1 MTKFPFLWRHLKLFF
16 KYGVIAVCFTLLI
29 GLGQTYLTRQSALST
44 EPPPIISQ
52 TPIVDINGLVQQGQG
67 YYKNGQFTEAVSLW
81 QEAASQ
87 LADEGNQLQQARVLS
102 YLALAFQEL
111 GKWQEAKDAIA
122 KSLNQLQSSPDS
134 PDKSLILAQ
143 VLNNQGH
150 LQLSLGNAADALT
163 TWETVYRLYRRLGD
177 ETGSIGSLINQAQ
190 ALQDLGQLREAF
202 KTLTQATLHLKSK
215 PDSLLKF
222 TAWSHLGELVRVVG
236 NSNLSDP
243 NWLPV
248 KQSFQLN
255 NLTNLEQSKHLLD
268 QSLILAQALNNQ
280 EAIAEAYFRLGN
292 WGNDAYNYQR
302 SLYARTRPSQ
312 QDIQPVLDAAAQAA
326 DYYQQAITLSN
337 TPFIPLESQLNYL
350 SLLFN
355 TQYWLLKQR
364 HWSNAQTWW
373 QEKVVPQLPNLT
385 QIQANITAL
394 PTSHTAI
401 DCQIQFAQLLVSLKG
416 VQETVNQNTAN
427 VPNIYRHRIW
437 TELDGLLTTTFDKNK
452 QIIQQSHELE
462 DRRSEAYATG
472 ISGKL
477 YESNQN
483 LENAQELTHQAI
495 QISQSIQAWD
505 IAYQWQWQLGRL
517 RKAQGNIEGESGAIR
532 SERTRSAI
540 RSERTRSA
548 IAAYQAAV
556 NTLNTIRQDL
566 ATFNPDV
573 RFSFRDE
580 IEPIYRELIDLLL
593 REETP
598 SPQNLI
604 QAREVLAQL
613 QLAELENYLQ
623 EACASSTPALI
634 DQIVDKHAPNTAVI
648 YTILLDDRLEV
659 ILKLPQPAEFNE
671 VTDYNCQHGRD
682 VACNVST
689 PWRSKINPSHPKS
702 GTQVTLQHHRVTIS
716 LRQVEEIVD
725 QLRTQLTNPQRTSR
739 YTQAIQNTSQPIYNW
754 LVSPFESQLKA
765 NGINTL
771 VFVLDG
777 ALQTVPMGV
786 LWDGNQYL
794 IEKYA
799 IALNREPQLLA
810 PVPLS
815 QQPLQTLAFGLS
827 QVRSDFAPHQS
838 FSPLANVEI
847 ELSQIPSDVKLLNQ
861 AFTSQALQ
869 TQINARPFSIV
880 HFATHGQFSSN
891 PNETFIL
898 AWDKR
903 IQVNELSHYLK
914 SREES
919 LPDPIELL
927 VLSACQTANGDNRA
941 TLGLAGITVRAGAR
955 STIGTLWEVSDKST
969 TDFIRLLYEQLTNS
983 TEPMSKAEAIQRVQ
997 KEFLGHPNY
1006 RHPYYWAPFVLI
1018 GNWLSLFQG

>member
-1 MTKFPFLWRHLKLFF
+1 MTKLMVLWRHLKLFF

-29 GLGQTYLTRQSALST
+29 GLGQTYLIRQLALST
-44 EPPPIISQ
+44 EPPRILSQ
-52 TPIVDINGLVQQGQG
+52 SPIVDVNGLVQQGQG
-67 YYKNGQFTEAVSLW
+67 YYQNGQFTEAVSLW
-81 QEAASQ
+81 EEAVSQ
-87 LADEGNQLQQARVLS
+87 LADEGDQLQQARVLG

-122 KSLNQLQSSPDS
+122 LSFNQLQSLPDS
-134 PDKSLILAQ
+134 PEKSLILAQ

-150 LQLSLGNAADALT
+150 LQLALGNAADALQ
-163 TWETVYRLYRRLGD
+163 TWEKVHRLYTRLGD

-190 ALQDLGQLREAF
+190 ALQNIGQLREAF
-202 KTLTQATLHLKSK
+202 KTLTLATMRLQRQ

-222 TAWSHLGELVRVVG
+222 TAWSRLGELVRIVG

-243 NWLPV
+243 NWLSL
-248 KQSFQLN
+248 KQSFQFN
-255 NLTNLEQSKHLLD
+255 TLTNLEQSKYLLD
-268 QSLILAQALNNQ
+268 ESLTLAQSLDNTDAM
-280 EAIAEAYFRLGN
+280 AEAYFQLGN
-292 WGNDAYNYQR
+292 WAKDTYHHQR
-302 SLYARTRPSQ
+302 SLYERTRPSLQ
-312 QDIQPVLDAAAQAA
+312 NIQPVLDAVTQAG
-326 DYYQQAITLSN
+326 DYYQQATTLSN
-337 TPFIPLESQLNYL
+337 SSLIPLQSQLNYL
-350 SLLFN
+350 SVLLN
-355 TQYWLLKQR
+355 TQHWLLKQR
-364 HWSNAQTWW
+364 YWSNAQTWW
-373 QEKVVPQLPNLT
+373 QDKLVPQLPMLT
-385 QIQANITAL
+385 EVQAKITTL
-394 PTSHTAI
+394 PTNHTAI
-401 DCQIQFAQLLVSLKG
+401 DCQIQFAQLLVTLNQIQQTVSQNQ
-416 VQETVNQNTAN
+416 VQ
-427 VPNIYRHRIW
+427 VPTIYRHSIW
-437 TELDGLLTTTFDKNK
+437 TRVDGLLTATFDKNQ

-477 YESNQN
+477 YESTQN
-483 LENAQELTHQAI
+483 LENALELTHQAI

-517 RKAQGNIEGESGAIR
+517 RKAQGKIDGGLG
-532 SERTRSAI
+532 
-540 RSERTRSA
+540 A

-556 NTLNTIRQDL
+556 NTVNTIRPDL
-566 ATFNPDV
+566 ATLNPDV

-580 IEPIYRELIDLLL
+580 VEPIYRELIDLLL
-593 REETP
+593 RDETP

-623 EACASSTPALI
+623 EACASQNPALI
-634 DQIVDKHAPNTAVI
+634 DKIVDEHAPNTAVI
-648 YTILLDDRLEV
+648 YTILLEDRLEV
-659 ILKLPQPAEFNE
+659 MLKLPH
-671 VTDYNCQHGRD
+671 CRD

-689 PWRSKINPSHPKS
+689 PSQSKINPSHS
-702 GTQVTLQHHRVTIS
+702 QSETQPTLQHHRVKLS
-716 LRQVEEIVD
+716 PRQVEERVD

-739 YTQAIQNTSQPIYNW
+739 YTTAIQNTSQPIYNW
-754 LVSPFESQLKA
+754 LVAPFESELKA

-777 ALQTVPMGV
+777 ALQTVPMAV

-799 IALNREPQLLA
+799 IALNREPQLLS

-815 QQPLQTLAFGLS
+815 QYPLQTLAFGLS
-827 QVRSDFAPHQS
+827 QVRSQFPAHQG
-838 FSPLANVEI
+838 FTPLTNVEI
-847 ELSQIPSDVKLLNQ
+847 ELSQIPSDVKLMND

-869 TQINARPFSIV
+869 NQINARPFSIV

-914 SREES
+914 SREEN

-927 VLSACQTANGDNRA
+927 VLSACQTANGDSRA
-941 TLGLAGITVRAGAR
+941 TLGLAGIAVRAGAR
-955 STIGTLWEVSDKST
+955 STIATLWEVNDKST
-969 TDFIRLLYEQLTNS
+969 TDFITLLYQQLTNS

-997 KEFLGHPNY
+997 KAFLKTANY
-1006 RHPYYWAPFVLI
+1006 KPPYYWAPFVLI

>member
-1 MTKFPFLWRHLKLFF
+1 MTIMNLFF
-16 KYGVIAVCFTLLI
+16 KYGLIGFCLTLLI
-29 GLGQTYLTRQSALST
+29 GLGQPYLIGQSALSS
-44 EPPPIISQ
+44 ELPRILSQ
-52 TPIVDINGLVQQGQG
+52 SPIVDSNTLIEQGQG

-81 QEAASQ
+81 KKAVSQ
-87 LADEGNQLQQARVLS
+87 LADQGNQLQQARVLS
-102 YLALAFQEL
+102 YLALGFQEL

-122 KSLNQLQSSPDS
+122 KSFNQLQSLPNSPE
-134 PDKSLILAQ
+134 KSLILAQ

-150 LQLSLGNAADALT
+150 LQLSLGNPADALK
-163 TWETVYRLYRRLGD
+163 TWEKVHRLYTRLED
-177 ETGSIGSLINQAQ
+177 EIGSIGSLINQAQ
-190 ALQDLGQLREAF
+190 ALQNLGQLREAF
-202 KTLTQATLHLKSK
+202 KTLTQATLHLQSQ

-222 TAWSHLGELVRVVG
+222 TAWSNLGELVRVVG
-236 NSNLSDP
+236 NSNYSDP
-243 NWLPV
+243 NWSPL
-248 KQSFQLN
+248 KQYFKLE
-255 NLTNLEQSKHLLD
+255 NLTNLEQSKQLLD
-268 QSLILAQALNNQ
+268 KSLTLAQKLENPQ
-280 EAIAEAYFRLGN
+280 AIAEAYFQLGN
-292 WGNDAYNYQR
+292 WAKDTYYHQR
-302 SLYARTRPSQ
+302 SLYERTRPSLQ
-312 QDIQPVLDAAAQAA
+312 NIKPVLDAVTQAT

-337 TPFIPLESQLNYL
+337 YPLLPIQSQLNDF
-350 SLLFN
+350 SILLN
-355 TQYWLLKQR
+355 TQHWLLKQ
-364 HWSNAQTWW
+364 HYWSKAQTWW
-373 QEKVVPQLPNLT
+373 QEKLVSQLPNLS
-385 QIQANITAL
+385 QIQAKITNFPL
-394 PTSHTAI
+394 NHTTI
-401 DCQIQFAQLLVSLKG
+401 DCQIRFSQLLVTLN
-416 VQETVNQNTAN
+416 QIQQTVSQDKAQ
-427 VPNIYRHRIW
+427 VPNIYRHSVW
-437 TELDGLLTTTFDKNK
+437 TQLDSLFTTTFAKNQ
-452 QIIQQSHELE
+452 QIIQQSHALE

-477 YESNQN
+477 YESTRN
-483 LENAQELTHQAI
+483 LDNAQALTNQAI

-517 RKAQGNIEGESGAIR
+517 RKAQGNIDGEFG
-532 SERTRSAI
+532 
-540 RSERTRSA
+540 A

-566 ATFNPDV
+566 ATLNPDV

-580 IEPIYRELIDLLL
+580 VEPIYRELIDLLL

-598 SPQNLI
+598 SPKKLI

-623 EACASSTPALI
+623 EACASSDPALI
-634 DQIVDKHAPNTAVI
+634 DQIVDEHAPNTAVI

-659 ILKLPQPAEFNE
+659 ILKLPQPSSCN
-671 VTDYNCQHGRD
+671 DINDDNCQHCRD

-689 PWRSKINPSHPKS
+689 PNPSHLKS
-702 GTQVTLQHHRVTIS
+702 ETNPPLQHHRVKLS
-716 LRQVEEIVD
+716 PRQVEETVD

-739 YTQAIQNTSQPIYNW
+739 YRQAIQNTSQPIYNW
-754 LVSPFESQLKA
+754 LVAPFESQFKA

-777 ALQTVPMGV
+777 ALQTVPMAV

-794 IEKYA
+794 VQKYA

-815 QQPLQTLAFGLS
+815 QYPLQTLAFGLS

-838 FSPLANVEI
+838 FQSLANVEA
-847 ELSQIPSDVKLLNQ
+847 ELSQIPSDVTLLNDE
-861 AFTSQALQ
+861 FTSQALQ
-869 TQINARPFSIV
+869 NQINARPFSIV

-941 TLGLAGITVRAGAR
+941 TLGLAGIAVRAGAR
-955 STIGTLWEVSDKST
+955 STIATLWEVNDKST
-969 TDFIRLLYEQLTNS
+969 TAFIQLLYQQLTNS
-983 TEPMSKAEAIQRVQ
+983 TEPMSKAEAIQQVQ
-997 KEFLGHPNY
+997 KKFLKNPNY
-1006 RHPYYWAPFVLI
+1006 KHPYYWAPFVLI

>member
-1 MTKFPFLWRHLKLFF
+1 MNLFF
-16 KYGVIAVCFTLLI
+16 KYGLIGVCLTLLI
-29 GLGQTYLTRQSALST
+29 SLGQPYLIGQSALST
-44 EPPPIISQ
+44 EPPQILSQ
-52 TPIVDINGLVQQGQG
+52 SPIVDSKTLIEQGQG
-67 YYKNGQFTEAVSLW
+67 YYQNGHFTEAVSLW
-81 QEAASQ
+81 EEAVSL
-87 LADEGNQLQQARVLS
+87 LADQGNQLQQARVLS
-102 YLALAFQEL
+102 YLALGFQEL

-122 KSLNQLQSSPDS
+122 KILTQLQSLPDS
-134 PDKSLILAQ
+134 PEKSLILAQ

-150 LQLSLGNAADALT
+150 LQLSLGNATDALQ
-163 TWETVYRLYRRLGD
+163 TWEKGHRLYSRLGD
-177 ETGSIGSLINQAQ
+177 ETGSIGSLINQANAQ
-190 ALQDLGQLREAF
+190 QSLGQLREAF
-202 KTLTQATLHLKSK
+202 KTLTLATLKLQHQ

-222 TAWSHLGELVRVVG
+222 TALSHFGELVRVVG
-236 NSNLSDP
+236 NSNSNTSDP
-243 NWLPV
+243 NWLSL

-255 NLTNLEQSKHLLD
+255 NLTNLEQSKSLLD
-268 QSLILAQALNNQ
+268 KSLSMAENLDNT
-280 EAIAEAYFRLGN
+280 EAMAEAYFQLGN
-292 WGNDAYNYQR
+292 WAKDTYHHQR
-302 SLYARTRPSQ
+302 SLYERTRPSLQ
-312 QDIQPVLDAAAQAA
+312 NIQPVLDAVAQAT

-337 TPFIPLESQLNYL
+337 SPLLPIQSQLNDFSVVL
-350 SLLFN
+350 N
-355 TQYWLLKQR
+355 TQHWLLK
-364 HWSNAQTWW
+364 HHYWSKAQTWW
-373 QEKVVPQLPNLT
+373 QEKLVSQLPNLS
-385 QIQANITAL
+385 QLQAKITNFPL
-394 PTSHTAI
+394 NHTII
-401 DCQIQFAQLLVSLKG
+401 DCQIRFSQILVTLNQIQQTVSQDKAQV
-416 VQETVNQNTAN
+416 T
-427 VPNIYRHRIW
+427 NIYRHSVW
-437 TELDGLLTTTFDKNK
+437 TQLDSLLTTTLAKNQ
-452 QIIQQSHELE
+452 QIIQQSHDLE

-477 YESNQN
+477 YESIQN
-483 LENAQELTHQAI
+483 LENAQALTNQAI

-517 RKAQGNIEGESGAIR
+517 RKAQGKIDGELG
-532 SERTRSAI
+532 AI

-556 NTLNTIRQDL
+556 NTLNTIRPDL
-566 ATFNPDV
+566 ATLNPDV

-623 EACASSTPALI
+623 EACASSDPALI
-634 DQIVDKHAPNTAVI
+634 DQIVDEHAPNTAVI
-648 YTILLDDRLEV
+648 YTILLDNRLEV
-659 ILKLPQPAEFNE
+659 ILKLPQPSECNKIN
-671 VTDYNCQHGRD
+671 DDNCQHCRD

-689 PWRSKINPSHPKS
+689 PWRSKINPSHSKS
-702 GTQVTLQHHRVTIS
+702 NPTEILAGATLQHHRVKLS
-716 LRQVEEIVD
+716 PRQVEETVD

-739 YTQAIQNTSQPIYNW
+739 YTKAIQNTSQPIYNW
-754 LVSPFESQLKA
+754 LVAPFESKLKA

-777 ALQTVPMGV
+777 ALQTVPMAV

-815 QQPLQTLAFGLS
+815 QYPLQTLAFGLS

-838 FSPLANVEI
+838 FQPLANVEA
-847 ELSQIPSDVKLLNQ
+847 ELSQIPSDVTLLND
-861 AFTSQALQ
+861 AFTSQVLQ
-869 TQINARPFSIV
+869 NQINARPFSIV

-941 TLGLAGITVRAGAR
+941 TLGLAGIAVRAGAR
-955 STIGTLWEVSDKST
+955 STIATLWEVNDQST
-969 TDFIRLLYEQLTNS
+969 TAFIQLLYQQLTNS
-983 TEPMSKAEAIQRVQ
+983 TEPMSKAEAIQQVQ
-997 KEFLGHPNY
+997 KAFLTNANY
-1006 RHPYYWAPFVLI
+1006 KHPYYWAPFVLI
-1018 GNWLSLFQG
+1018 GNWLSLFPG

>member
-1 MTKFPFLWRHLKLFF
+1 MITPQSVWHHLKLFL
-16 KYGVIAVCFTLLI
+16 KYGLIGICFTLLI

-44 EPPPIISQ
+44 EPPRILSQ
-52 TPIVDINGLVQQGQG
+52 SPIVDINTLIQQGQR
-67 YYKNGQFTEAVSLW
+67 YYKNGQFTQAASLW
-81 QEAASQ
+81 QEATSQ

-102 YLALAFQEL
+102 YLALAFQQL

-122 KSLNQLQSSPDS
+122 TSLNQLQSLPNSPE
-134 PDKSLILAQ
+134 KSLILAQ

-150 LQLSLGNAADALT
+150 LQLSLGNAADALK
-163 TWETVYRLYRRLGD
+163 TWEKVHRLYTRLGD

-190 ALQDLGQLREAF
+190 ALQSLGRLREAF
-202 KTLTQATLHLKSK
+202 KSLTQATLHLQSQ

-222 TAWSHLGELVRVVG
+222 TAWSHLGELLRVVG
-236 NSNLSDP
+236 NSNYSDP
-243 NWLPV
+243 NWSPL
-248 KQSFQLN
+248 KQYFKLD
-255 NLTNLEQSKHLLD
+255 NLTNLEQAKHLLD
-268 QSLILAQALNNQ
+268 KSLTLAQKLENPQ
-280 EAIAEAYFRLGN
+280 AIAEAYFRLGN
-292 WGNDAYNYQR
+292 WANDTYNHQR
-302 SLYARTRPSQ
+302 SLYERTRPSLQ
-312 QDIQPVLDAAAQAA
+312 NIQPVLDAVAQAA
-326 DYYQQAITLSN
+326 DYYQQAITRSN
-337 TPFIPLESQLNYL
+337 SSLIPIQSQLNHL
-350 SLLFN
+350 SILLN
-355 TQYWLLKQR
+355 TQYWLLNQR

-373 QEKVVPQLPNLT
+373 QEKIEPQLPNLIQIQT
-385 QIQANITAL
+385 QITTL

-401 DCQIQFAQLLVSLKG
+401 DCQIQFSQLLVTLK
-416 VQETVNQNTAN
+416 QIQQTVSQNAAQF
-427 VPNIYRHRIW
+427 PQLHRHIFW
-437 TELDGLLTTTFDKNK
+437 QKMDTVLTTTFDKNK
-452 QIIQQSHELE
+452 QIIQQAHDLD

-483 LENAQELTHQAI
+483 IQDAQNLTNQAI

-517 RKAQGNIEGESGAIR
+517 RKSQGKIEGELG
-532 SERTRSAI
+532 
-540 RSERTRSA
+540 A

-556 NTLNTIRQDL
+556 NTVNTIRPDL
-566 ATFNPDV
+566 ATLNPDV

-593 REETP
+593 RDETP

-623 EACASSTPALI
+623 EACAPSTPALI
-634 DQIVDKHAPNTAVI
+634 DQIVDEHAPNTAVI
-648 YTILLDDRLEV
+648 YTILLDERLEV
-659 ILKLPQPAEFNE
+659 ILKLPQPSECKDI
-671 VTDYNCQHGRD
+671 TDDKCQQCRD

-689 PWRSKINPSHPKS
+689 PWRVSKINPSHSKS
-702 GTQVTLQHHRVTIS
+702 ATHPTLQHHRVKLS
-716 LRQVEEIVD
+716 PRQIEETVD
-725 QLRTQLTNPQRTSR
+725 QLRAQLTNPQRSSR
-739 YTQAIQNTSQPIYNW
+739 YTQEIQNTSQPIYNW
-754 LVSPFESQLKA
+754 LIAPFETQLKT

-794 IEKYA
+794 VEKYA

-838 FSPLANVEI
+838 FQPLANVEI
-847 ELSQIPSDVKLLNQ
+847 ELSQIPSDVKLLND

-927 VLSACQTANGDNRA
+927 VLSACQTANGDTRA
-941 TLGLAGITVRAGAR
+941 TLGLAGIAVRAGAR
-955 STIGTLWEVSDKST
+955 STIATLWEVNDKST
-969 TDFIRLLYEQLTNS
+969 TDFIRLLYQQLTNS
-983 TEPMSKAEAIQRVQ
+983 TEPMSKAEAIQMVQ
-997 KEFLGHPNY
+997 KEFLKNANY
-1006 RHPYYWAPFVLI
+1006 QHPYYWAPFVLI

>member
-1 MTKFPFLWRHLKLFF
+1 MNTIMTNLMVLWRHLKLFF

-44 EPPPIISQ
+44 EPPRILSQ

-67 YYKNGQFTEAVSLW
+67 YYQNGQFTEAVSLW
-81 QEAASQ
+81 EEAVSQ
-87 LADEGNQLQQARVLS
+87 LADAGNQLQQARVLS

-122 KSLNQLQSSPDS
+122 LSFNQLQSLPDS

-150 LQLSLGNAADALT
+150 LQLALGNAADALK
-163 TWETVYRLYRRLGD
+163 TWEKVHRLYTRLGD

-190 ALQDLGQLREAF
+190 ALQSLGQLREAF
-202 KTLTQATLHLKSK
+202 KTLTLATMRLQRQ

-222 TAWSHLGELVRVVG
+222 TAWSRLGELVRVVG

-243 NWLPV
+243 NWLSL
-248 KQSFQLN
+248 KESFQFN
-255 NLTNLEQSKHLLD
+255 TLTNLEQSKYLLD
-268 QSLILAQALNNQ
+268 ESLILAQSLDNTD
-280 EAIAEAYFRLGN
+280 AIAEAYFQLGN
-292 WGNDAYNYQR
+292 WAKDTYHHQR
-302 SLYARTRPSQ
+302 SLYERTRPSLQ
-312 QDIQPVLDAAAQAA
+312 KIQPVLDAVAQSG

-337 TPFIPLESQLNYL
+337 SPLIPLQSQLNYL
-350 SLLFN
+350 SVLFN
-355 TQYWLLKQR
+355 TQYWLIKQR

-373 QEKVVPQLPNLT
+373 QEKLVPQLQTLT
-385 QIQANITAL
+385 QIQATISTL
-394 PTSHTAI
+394 PTNHTAI
-401 DCQIQFAQLLVSLKG
+401 DCQIQFAQLLVTLNQIQQTVSQNK
-416 VQETVNQNTAN
+416 VQ
-427 VPNIYRHRIW
+427 VPTIYRHSIW
-437 TELDGLLTTTFDKNK
+437 TRLDGLLTATFDKNK

-462 DRRSEAYATG
+462 NRRSEAYATG

-477 YESNQN
+477 YESTQN
-483 LENAQELTHQAI
+483 LENALELTHQAI

-517 RKAQGNIEGESGAIR
+517 RKAQGNIEGELGG
-532 SERTRSAI
+532 I

-556 NTLNTIRQDL
+556 NTVNTIRPDL
-566 ATFNPDV
+566 ATLNPNV

-580 IEPIYRELIDLLL
+580 VEPIYRELIDLLL
-593 REETP
+593 RDETP

-623 EACASSTPALI
+623 EACASSSPALI
-634 DQIVDKHAPNTAVI
+634 DEIVDEHAPNTAVI

-659 ILKLPQPAEFNE
+659 ILKLPQ
-671 VTDYNCQHGRD
+671 CRD

-689 PWRSKINPSHPKS
+689 PSRSKINPSHSKS
-702 GTQVTLQHHRVTIS
+702 GTNPTLQHHRVKLS
-716 LRQVEEIVD
+716 PRQVEERVD

-739 YTQAIQNTSQPIYNW
+739 YTKAIQNTSQPIYNW
-754 LVSPFESQLKA
+754 LVSPFESQLEA

-777 ALQTVPMGV
+777 ALQTVPMAV

-799 IALNREPQLLA
+799 IALNREPQLLS

-815 QQPLQTLAFGLS
+815 QYPLQTLAFGLS

-838 FSPLANVEI
+838 FQPLANVEV
-847 ELSQIPSDVKLLNQ
+847 ELSQIPSDVTLMND

-869 TQINARPFSIV
+869 NQINARPFSIV

-914 SREES
+914 SREEN

-927 VLSACQTANGDNRA
+927 VLSACQTANGDSRA
-941 TLGLAGITVRAGAR
+941 TLGLAGIAVRAGAR
-955 STIGTLWEVSDKST
+955 STIATLWEVNDKST
-969 TDFIRLLYEQLTNS
+969 TDFVRLLYEQLTNS

-997 KEFLGHPNY
+997 KAFLKTANY
-1006 RHPYYWAPFVLI
+1006 KPPYYWAPFVLI

>member
-1 MTKFPFLWRHLKLFF
+1 MTKLIVLCHNLKRFC
-16 KYGVIAVCFTLLI
+16 KYGLIAVCLTLLI
-29 GLGQTYLTRQSALST
+29 GLGQPYLIGQSALST
-44 EPPPIISQ
+44 EPPRILSQ
-52 TPIVDINGLVQQGQG
+52 TPIGNSNTLIEQGQG
-67 YYKNGQFTEAVSLW
+67 YYQNGQFIEAVSLW
-81 QEAASQ
+81 QEAVSQ

-111 GKWQEAKDAIA
+111 GEWQEAKDAIA
-122 KSLNQLQSSPDS
+122 KSFNQLQSLPNSPE
-134 PDKSLILAQ
+134 KSLILAQ

-150 LQLSLGNAADALT
+150 LQLSLGNPADALK
-163 TWETVYRLYRRLGD
+163 TWEKVHRLYTRWED
-177 ETGSIGSLINQAQ
+177 EIGSIGSLINQAQ
-190 ALQDLGQLREAF
+190 ALQNLGQLREAF
-202 KTLTQATLHLKSK
+202 KTLTQATLHLQSQ

-222 TAWSHLGELVRVVG
+222 TAWSNLGDLLRVVG
-236 NSNLSDP
+236 NSNYSDP
-243 NWLPV
+243 NWSPL
-248 KQSFQLN
+248 KQYFNLD
-255 NLTNLEQSKHLLD
+255 NLTHLEQAKQLLD
-268 QSLILAQALNNQ
+268 KSLTLAQKLENPQ
-280 EAIAEAYFRLGN
+280 AIAEAYFQLGN
-292 WGNDAYNYQR
+292 WAKDTYHHQR
-302 SLYARTRPSQ
+302 SLYERTRPSLQ
-312 QDIQPVLDAAAQAA
+312 TLQPVLDAVTQAV
-326 DYYQQAITLSN
+326 DYYQQAITQSN
-337 TPFIPLESQLNYL
+337 SSLIPLQSQLNYL
-350 SLLFN
+350 SILFN
-355 TQYWLLKQR
+355 TQYWLLQQR

-373 QEKVVPQLPNLT
+373 QEKIVPQLLNL
-385 QIQANITAL
+385 IEITAKISEL
-394 PTSHTAI
+394 PTNHTTI
-401 DCQIQFAQLLVSLKG
+401 DCQVQFSQLLVTLK
-416 VQETVNQNTAN
+416 QIQQTVNQNTAQ
-427 VPNIYRHRIW
+427 VPTIYRHSIW
-437 TELDGLLTTTFDKNK
+437 TKMNSLLTTTFDKNK
-452 QIIQQSHELE
+452 QIIQQTQDLE
-462 DRRSEAYATG
+462 DRRSEAYVTG

-477 YESNQN
+477 YESTQN
-483 LENAQELTHQAI
+483 LDNAQELTNQAI

-517 RKAQGNIEGESGAIR
+517 RKAQGNIEGEFG
-532 SERTRSAI
+532 
-540 RSERTRSA
+540 A

-556 NTLNTIRQDL
+556 NTVNTIRPDL
-566 ATFNPDV
+566 ATLNPDV

-580 IEPIYRELIDLLL
+580 IEPIYRDLIDLLL
-593 REETP
+593 RDETP

-623 EACASSTPALI
+623 EACAPSDPALI
-634 DQIVDKHAPNTAVI
+634 DKIVDEHAPNTAVI
-648 YTILLDDRLEV
+648 YTIILDDRLEV
-659 ILKLPQPAEFNE
+659 ILKLPQPSECNDI
-671 VTDYNCQHGRD
+671 TDDNCQQCRD

-689 PWRSKINPSHPKS
+689 INSSHPQSEAKPA
-702 GTQVTLQHHRVTIS
+702 LQHHRVTLS
-716 LRQVEEIVD
+716 PRQVEEIVD
-725 QLRTQLTNPQRTSR
+725 KLRTQLTNPQRTSR
-739 YTQAIQNTSQPIYNW
+739 YSKAIQNTSQPIYNW
-754 LVSPFESQLKA
+754 LVAPFESQLKA
-765 NGINTL
+765 SGINTL

-777 ALQTVPMGV
+777 ALQTVPMAV

-815 QQPLQTLAFGLS
+815 QYPLQTLAFGLS

-838 FSPLANVEI
+838 FQSLANVEI
-847 ELSQIPSDVKLLNQ
+847 ELSQIPSDVKLLNR

-914 SREES
+914 SREET

-941 TLGLAGITVRAGAR
+941 TLGLAGIAVRAGAR
-955 STIGTLWEVSDKST
+955 STIATLWEVNDQST
-969 TDFIRLLYEQLTNS
+969 TAFIQLLYQQLTNS
-983 TEPMSKAEAIQRVQ
+983 TEPMSKAEAIQWVQ
-997 KEFLGHPNY
+997 KKFLKNANY

>member
-1 MTKFPFLWRHLKLFF
+1 MNLFF
-16 KYGVIAVCFTLLI
+16 KYGLIGFCLTLLI
-29 GLGQTYLTRQSALST
+29 GLGQPYLIGQSVLST
-44 EPPPIISQ
+44 EPPRILSQ
-52 TPIVDINGLVQQGQG
+52 SPIVDSKTLIEQGQG
-67 YYKNGQFTEAVSLW
+67 YYQNGQFIEAVSLW
-81 QEAASQ
+81 QDAVSL

-102 YLALAFQEL
+102 YLALGFQEL

-122 KSLNQLQSSPDS
+122 LSFNQLQSLPDS

-150 LQLSLGNAADALT
+150 LQLALGNAADARQ
-163 TWETVYRLYRRLGD
+163 TWEKVHRLYTRLGD

-190 ALQDLGQLREAF
+190 AQQSLGQLREAF
-202 KTLTQATLHLKSK
+202 KTLTLATIRLQRQ

-222 TAWSHLGELVRVVG
+222 TAWSRLGELVRVVG

-243 NWLPV
+243 NWLSL
-248 KQSFQLN
+248 KQSFQFN
-255 NLTNLEQSKHLLD
+255 TLTNLEQSKYLLD
-268 QSLILAQALNNQ
+268 KSLTLAQSLDNT
-280 EAIAEAYFRLGN
+280 EAMAEAYFQLGN
-292 WGNDAYNYQR
+292 WAKDTYHHQR
-302 SLYARTRPSQ
+302 SLYERTRPSLQ
-312 QDIQPVLDAAAQAA
+312 NIQPVLDAVAQAG

-337 TPFIPLESQLNYL
+337 SSLITLQSQLNYL
-350 SLLFN
+350 SVLFN
-355 TQYWLLKQR
+355 TQHWLLKQR

-373 QEKVVPQLPNLT
+373 QEKLVPQLPNLT
-385 QIQANITAL
+385 QVQAKITTL
-394 PTSHTAI
+394 PPNHTAI
-401 DCQIQFAQLLVSLKG
+401 DCQIQFAQLLVTLNQIK
-416 VQETVNQNTAN
+416 ETVNQNQVQ
-427 VPNIYRHRIW
+427 VPTIYRHSIW
-437 TELDGLLTTTFDKNK
+437 TRLEGLLTATFDKNQ
-452 QIIQQSHELE
+452 QIIQQTQDVE
-462 DRRSEAYATG
+462 DRRSEAYVTG

-477 YESNQN
+477 YESTQN
-483 LENAQELTHQAI
+483 LDNAQELTNQAI

-517 RKAQGNIEGESGAIR
+517 RKAQGNIEGELG
-532 SERTRSAI
+532 AI

-566 ATFNPDV
+566 ATLNPDV

-580 IEPIYRELIDLLL
+580 VEPIYRELIDLLL
-593 REETP
+593 RDETP

-623 EACASSTPALI
+623 EACASSDPALI
-634 DQIVDKHAPNTAVI
+634 DQIVDEHAPNTAVI
-648 YTILLDDRLEV
+648 YTILLDNRLEV
-659 ILKLPQPAEFNE
+659 ILKLPQPSECNKIN
-671 VTDYNCQHGRD
+671 DDNCQHCRD

-689 PWRSKINPSHPKS
+689 PWRSKINPSHSKS
-702 GTQVTLQHHRVTIS
+702 NPTEILAGATLQHHRVKLS
-716 LRQVEEIVD
+716 PRQVEERVD

-739 YTQAIQNTSQPIYNW
+739 YSQAIQNTSQPIYNW
-754 LVSPFESQLKA
+754 LIAPFESQLKA
-765 NGINTL
+765 NRINTL

-777 ALQTVPMGV
+777 ALQTIPMAV

-815 QQPLQTLAFGLS
+815 QYPLQTLAFGLS
-827 QVRSDFAPHQS
+827 QVRSGFAPHKSFQS
-838 FSPLANVEI
+838 LANVEA
-847 ELSQIPSDVKLLNQ
+847 ELSQIPSDVTLLND

-869 TQINARPFSIV
+869 NQINARPFSIV

-941 TLGLAGITVRAGAR
+941 TLGLAGIAVRAGAR
-955 STIGTLWEVSDKST
+955 STIATLWEVNDQST
-969 TDFIRLLYEQLTNS
+969 TAFIQLLYQQLTNS
-983 TEPMSKAEAIQRVQ
+983 TEPMSKAEAIQQVQ
-997 KEFLGHPNY
+997 KAFLTNANY
-1006 RHPYYWAPFVLI
+1006 KHPYYWAPFVLI
-1018 GNWLSLFQG
+1018 GNWLSLFPG

>member
-29 GLGQTYLTRQSALST
+29 GLGQTYLIRQSALST
-44 EPPPIISQ
+44 ELPRILSQ

-67 YYKNGQFTEAVSLW
+67 YYQNGQFTEAVSLW
-81 QEAASQ
+81 EEAVSQ
-87 LADEGNQLQQARVLS
+87 LADEGNQLQQARVLG

-122 KSLNQLQSSPDS
+122 LSFNQLQSLPDS

-150 LQLSLGNAADALT
+150 LQLSLGNAADALK
-163 TWETVYRLYRRLGD
+163 TWEKVHRLYTRLGD

-190 ALQDLGQLREAF
+190 ALQSLGQLREAF
-202 KTLTQATLHLKSK
+202 KTLTLATMRLQRQ

-222 TAWSHLGELVRVVG
+222 TAWSRLGELVRVVG

-243 NWLPV
+243 NWLSL
-248 KQSFQLN
+248 KESFQFN
-255 NLTNLEQSKHLLD
+255 TLTNLEQSKYLLD
-268 QSLILAQALNNQ
+268 ESLILAQSLDNTD
-280 EAIAEAYFRLGN
+280 AIAEAYFQLGN
-292 WGNDAYNYQR
+292 WAKDTYHHQR
-302 SLYARTRPSQ
+302 SLYERTRPSLQ
-312 QDIQPVLDAAAQAA
+312 KIQPVLDAVAQSG

-337 TPFIPLESQLNYL
+337 SPLIPLQSQLNHL
-350 SLLFN
+350 SVLFN

-373 QEKVVPQLPNLT
+373 QEKIVPQLPTLT
-385 QIQANITAL
+385 QIQANITTL
-394 PTSHTAI
+394 PTNHTAI
-401 DCQIQFAQLLVSLKG
+401 DCQIKFAQLLVTLNQIQQTVSQNQ
-416 VQETVNQNTAN
+416 VQ
-427 VPNIYRHRIW
+427 VPTIYRHSIW
-437 TELDGLLTTTFDKNK
+437 TRLDGLLTATFDKNK

-477 YESNQN
+477 YESTQN
-483 LENAQELTHQAI
+483 LENALELTHKAI

-517 RKAQGNIEGESGAIR
+517 RKAQGNIDEGLG
-532 SERTRSAI
+532 
-540 RSERTRSA
+540 A

-556 NTLNTIRQDL
+556 NTVNTIRPDL
-566 ATFNPDV
+566 ATLNPDV

-580 IEPIYRELIDLLL
+580 VEPIYRELIDLLL
-593 REETP
+593 RDETP
-598 SPQNLI
+598 APQNLI

-623 EACASSTPALI
+623 EACASSDPALI
-634 DQIVDKHAPNTAVI
+634 DQIVDEHAPNTAVI

-659 ILKLPQPAEFNE
+659 ILKLPQ
-671 VTDYNCQHGRD
+671 CRD

-689 PWRSKINPSHPKS
+689 PSRSKINPSHSKS
-702 GTQVTLQHHRVTIS
+702 GTQPTLQHHRVKLS
-716 LRQVEEIVD
+716 PRQVEERVD

-739 YTQAIQNTSQPIYNW
+739 YSKAIQNTSQPIYNW
-754 LVSPFESQLKA
+754 LVSPFESQLEA

-777 ALQTVPMGV
+777 ALQTVPMAV

-799 IALNREPQLLA
+799 IALNREPQLLS

-815 QQPLQTLAFGLS
+815 QYPLQTLAFGLS
-827 QVRSDFAPHQS
+827 QVRSEFPAHQG
-838 FSPLANVEI
+838 FTPLTNVEI
-847 ELSQIPSDVKLLNQ
+847 ELSQIPSDVKLMND

-869 TQINARPFSIV
+869 SKINARPFSIV

-927 VLSACQTANGDNRA
+927 VLSACQTANGDSRA

-955 STIGTLWEVSDKST
+955 STIATLWEVNDKST
-969 TDFIRLLYEQLTNS
+969 TDFITLLYQQLTNS
-983 TEPMSKAEAIQRVQ
+983 TEPMSKAEAIQRIQ
-997 KEFLGHPNY
+997 KAFLGNANY

>member
-1 MTKFPFLWRHLKLFF
+1 MTIMNLFF
-16 KYGVIAVCFTLLI
+16 KYGLIGVCLTLLI
-29 GLGQTYLTRQSALST
+29 GWGQTYLIGQSALST
-44 EPPPIISQ
+44 EPPRILSQ
-52 TPIVDINGLVQQGQG
+52 TQILNSKTLVEQGRF

-81 QEAASQ
+81 EKAVSQ

-102 YLALAFQEL
+102 YLALGFQEL

-122 KSLNQLQSSPDS
+122 TSLNLLQSLPDS
-134 PDKSLILAQ
+134 LDKSLILAQ

-150 LQLSLGNAADALT
+150 LQLSLGNAADALQ
-163 TWETVYRLYRRLGD
+163 TWEKVHRIYTRLGD

-190 ALQDLGQLREAF
+190 ALQNLGQLREAF
-202 KTLTQATLHLKSK
+202 KTLTQATLHLQSQ

-222 TAWSHLGELVRVVG
+222 TAWSNLGELVRVVG
-236 NSNLSDP
+236 NSNSSDP
-243 NWLPV
+243 NWSPL
-248 KQSFQLN
+248 KQYFKLE
-255 NLTNLEQSKHLLD
+255 NLTNLEQSKELLD
-268 QSLILAQALNNQ
+268 KSLTLAQKLENSQ
-280 EAIAEAYFRLGN
+280 AIAEAYFRLGN
-292 WGNDAYNYQR
+292 WANDTYNHQR
-302 SLYARTRPSQ
+302 SLYERTRPSLQ
-312 QDIQPVLDAAAQAA
+312 NIKPVLDAVAQAT

-337 TPFIPLESQLNYL
+337 SSLILIQSQLNHL
-350 SLLFN
+350 SILLN
-355 TQYWLLKQR
+355 TQHWLLNQR
-364 HWSNAQTWW
+364 DWSNAQTWW
-373 QEKVVPQLPNLT
+373 QEKIEPQLPNLS
-385 QIQANITAL
+385 QLQAKITTL
-394 PTSHTAI
+394 PTSHTTI
-401 DCQIQFAQLLVSLKG
+401 DCQIQFSQLLVTLK
-416 VQETVNQNTAN
+416 QIQQTVSQNTAQF
-427 VPNIYRHRIW
+427 PQIHRHIFW
-437 TELDGLLTTTFDKNK
+437 QKMDTVLTTTFDKNK
-452 QIIQQSHELE
+452 QIIQQAHDLD

-483 LENAQELTHQAI
+483 IQDAQKLTNQAI

-517 RKAQGNIEGESGAIR
+517 RKAQGKIDGELG
-532 SERTRSAI
+532 
-540 RSERTRSA
+540 A

-556 NTLNTIRQDL
+556 NTVNTIRPDL
-566 ATFNPDV
+566 ATLNPDV

-593 REETP
+593 RDETP

-634 DQIVDKHAPNTAVI
+634 DKIVDEHAPNTAVI
-648 YTILLDDRLEV
+648 YTILLKDRLEV
-659 ILKLPQPAEFNE
+659 IFKLPQPAE
-671 VTDYNCQHGRD
+671 CRD

-689 PWRSKINPSHPKS
+689 PWRSKINPSHSKS
-702 GTQVTLQHHRVTIS
+702 GTQPTLQHHRVTLS
-716 LRQVEEIVD
+716 PRQVEETVD
-725 QLRTQLTNPQRTSR
+725 QLRTQLTNPQRASR
-739 YTQAIQNTSQPIYNW
+739 YSKAIQNTSQPIYNW
-754 LVSPFESQLKA
+754 LIAPFESQLKA

-794 IEKYA
+794 IENYA

-815 QQPLQTLAFGLS
+815 QTPLQTLAFGLS
-827 QVRSDFAPHQS
+827 QVRSDFAPHKS
-838 FSPLANVEI
+838 FQPLGNVEV
-847 ELSQIPSDVKLLNQ
+847 ELSQIPSDVKLLND

-869 TQINARPFSIV
+869 NQINARPFSIV

-927 VLSACQTANGDNRA
+927 VLSACQTANGDSRA
-941 TLGLAGITVRAGAR
+941 TLGLAGIAVRAGAR
-955 STIGTLWEVSDKST
+955 STIATLWEVNDKST
-969 TDFIRLLYEQLTNS
+969 TDFITLLYQQLTNS

-997 KEFLGHPNY
+997 KKFLKNANY

>member
-1 MTKFPFLWRHLKLFF
+1 MTKFPFLWRHLKLLF

-29 GLGQTYLTRQSALST
+29 GLGQTYLIRQSALST
-44 EPPPIISQ
+44 EPPQILSQ
-52 TPIVDINGLVQQGQG
+52 SPIVDIKTLVQQGQR
-67 YYKNGQFTEAVSLW
+67 YYKNGQFTEAASLW
-81 QEAASQ
+81 QEATSQ

-102 YLALAFQEL
+102 YLALAFQQL

-122 KSLNQLQSSPDS
+122 LSFNQLQSLPDS

-150 LQLSLGNAADALT
+150 LQLSLGNAADALQ
-163 TWETVYRLYRRLGD
+163 TWEKVHRLYTRLGD

-190 ALQDLGQLREAF
+190 ALQNLGRLREAF
-202 KTLTQATLHLKSK
+202 KTLTLATMRLQSQ

-222 TAWSHLGELVRVVG
+222 TAWYRLGELVRVVG

-243 NWLPV
+243 NWLSL
-248 KQSFQLN
+248 KESFQFN
-255 NLTNLEQSKHLLD
+255 TLTNLEQSKYLLD
-268 QSLILAQALNNQ
+268 ESLILAQSLDNAD
-280 EAIAEAYFRLGN
+280 AIAEAYFQLGN
-292 WGNDAYNYQR
+292 WAKDTYHYQR
-302 SLYARTRPSQ
+302 SLYERTRPSLQ
-312 QDIQPVLDAAAQAA
+312 NIQPVLDAVAQAG

-337 TPFIPLESQLNYL
+337 SPLISLQSQLNHL
-350 SLLFN
+350 SILLN
-355 TQYWLLKQR
+355 TQHWLLKQR

-373 QEKVVPQLPNLT
+373 QDKIVPQLPMLT
-385 QIQANITAL
+385 QIQAKITPL
-394 PTSHTAI
+394 PTNHTAI
-401 DCQIQFAQLLVSLKG
+401 DCQIQFAQLLVTLNQIQQTVSQNQ
-416 VQETVNQNTAN
+416 VQ
-427 VPNIYRHRIW
+427 VPTIYRHSIW
-437 TELDGLLTTTFDKNK
+437 TRLDGLLTATFNKNQ
-452 QIIQQSHELE
+452 QIIQQTHDLE
-462 DRRSEAYATG
+462 DRRSEAYVTG

-477 YESNQN
+477 YESTQN
-483 LENAQELTHQAI
+483 LENAQELTNQAI

-517 RKAQGNIEGESGAIR
+517 RKAQGNIEGELG
-532 SERTRSAI
+532 AI

-556 NTLNTIRQDL
+556 NTVNTIRPDL
-566 ATFNPDV
+566 ATLNPDV

-580 IEPIYRELIDLLL
+580 VEPIYRELIDLLL
-593 REETP
+593 RDETP

-623 EACASSTPALI
+623 EACVSSDPTLI
-634 DQIVDKHAPNTAVI
+634 DKIVDEHAPNTAVI

-659 ILKLPQPAEFNE
+659 ILKLPQPAESND
-671 VTDYNCQHGRD
+671 VTDDCQQCRD
-682 VACNVST
+682 APWRVST
-689 PWRSKINPSHPKS
+689 PSRSKINPSHSQS
-702 GTQVTLQHHRVTIS
+702 GTQPTLQHHRVKLS
-716 LRQVEEIVD
+716 PRQVEERVD

-739 YTQAIQNTSQPIYNW
+739 YTKAIQNTSKPIYNW

-777 ALQTVPMGV
+777 ALQTVPMAV

-815 QQPLQTLAFGLS
+815 QYPLQTLAFGLS
-827 QVRSDFAPHQS
+827 QMRSEFPAHQG
-838 FSPLANVEI
+838 FTPLTNVEI
-847 ELSQIPSDVKLLNQ
+847 ELSQIPSDVKLMND

-869 TQINARPFSIV
+869 NQINARPFSIV
-880 HFATHGQFSSN
+880 HLATHGQFSSN

-927 VLSACQTANGDNRA
+927 VLSACQTANGDSRA
-941 TLGLAGITVRAGAR
+941 TLGLAGIAVRAGAR
-955 STIGTLWEVSDKST
+955 STIATLWEVNDKST
-969 TDFIRLLYEQLTNS
+969 TDFITLLYQQLTNS

-997 KEFLGHPNY
+997 KAFLKTANY
-1006 RHPYYWAPFVLI
+1006 KPPYY
-1018 GNWLSLFQG
+1018 

>member
-1 MTKFPFLWRHLKLFF
+1 MNLFL
-16 KYGVIAVCFTLLI
+16 KYGLIGVCFTLLI
-29 GLGQTYLTRQSALST
+29 GLGQPYLIGQSALST
-44 EPPPIISQ
+44 EPPRILSQ
-52 TPIVDINGLVQQGQG
+52 TPIVDSKTLIEQGQG
-67 YYKNGQFTEAVSLW
+67 YYQNGHFIEAVSLW
-81 QEAASQ
+81 QDAVSL

-122 KSLNQLQSSPDS
+122 KSFNQLQSLPDS
-134 PDKSLILAQ
+134 PEKSLILAQ

-150 LQLSLGNAADALT
+150 LQLSLGNPADALK
-163 TWETVYRLYRRLGD
+163 TWEKVHRLYIRWDD
-177 ETGSIGSLINQAQ
+177 EIGSIGSLINQAQ
-190 ALQDLGQLREAF
+190 ALQNLGQLREAF
-202 KTLTQATLHLKSK
+202 KTLTLATLHLQRQ

-222 TAWSHLGELVRVVG
+222 TAWSNLGELVRVVG
-236 NSNLSDP
+236 NSNYSDP
-243 NWLPV
+243 NWSLL
-248 KQSFQLN
+248 KQYFKLE
-255 NLTNLEQSKHLLD
+255 NLTNLEQSKQLLD
-268 QSLILAQALNNQ
+268 KSLTLAQKLENSQ
-280 EAIAEAYFRLGN
+280 AIAEAYFQLGN
-292 WGNDAYNYQR
+292 WAKDTYHHQR
-302 SLYARTRPSQ
+302 SLYERTRPSLQ
-312 QDIQPVLDAAAQAA
+312 NIQPVLDAVTQAE
-326 DYYQQAITLSN
+326 DYYQQAITQSN
-337 TPFIPLESQLNYL
+337 SSLIPLQSQLNYL
-350 SLLFN
+350 SILFN
-355 TQYWLLKQR
+355 TQYWLLQQR
-364 HWSNAQTWW
+364 YGSNAQTWW
-373 QEKVVPQLPNLT
+373 QEKIVPQLPNLIEVSA
-385 QIQANITAL
+385 QISEL
-394 PTSHTAI
+394 PTSHTTI
-401 DCQIQFAQLLVSLKG
+401 DCQVQFSQLLVTLK
-416 VQETVNQNTAN
+416 QIQQTVNQNTAQ
-427 VPNIYRHRIW
+427 VPAISRHSIW
-437 TELDGLLTTTFDKNK
+437 TNLDGLLTTTFDKNQ
-452 QIIQQSHELE
+452 QIIQQSHDLE

-477 YESNQN
+477 YESTQN
-483 LENAQELTHQAI
+483 LENAQSLTNQAI

-517 RKAQGNIEGESGAIR
+517 RKAQGKIDGELG
-532 SERTRSAI
+532 
-540 RSERTRSA
+540 A

-556 NTLNTIRQDL
+556 NTLNTIRPDL
-566 ATFNPDV
+566 ATLNPDV

-593 REETP
+593 RDETP

-623 EACASSTPALI
+623 EACASSDPALI
-634 DQIVDKHAPNTAVI
+634 DQIVDQHAPNTAVI
-648 YTILLDDRLEV
+648 YTILLDNRLEV
-659 ILKLPQPAEFNE
+659 ILKLPQPSSCNDI
-671 VTDYNCQHGRD
+671 TDDNCQQSTD
-682 VACNVST
+682 VPSHVST
-689 PWRSKINPSHPKS
+689 PNPSHSKS
-702 GTQVTLQHHRVTIS
+702 NPTEILAGGLSEVETQPTLQHHRVKLS
-716 LRQVEEIVD
+716 PRQVEETVD

-739 YTQAIQNTSQPIYNW
+739 YSKAIQNTSQPIYNW
-754 LVSPFESQLKA
+754 LIAPFEPQLKA
-765 NGINTL
+765 SGINTL

-794 IEKYA
+794 VEKYA

-815 QQPLQTLAFGLS
+815 QYPLQTLAFGLS
-827 QVRSDFAPHQS
+827 QVRSGFAPHQS
-838 FSPLANVEI
+838 FQSLANVEI
-847 ELSQIPSDVKLLNQ
+847 ELSQIPSDVTLLND

-869 TQINARPFSIV
+869 NQINARPFSIV

-941 TLGLAGITVRAGAR
+941 TLGLAGIAVRAGAR
-955 STIGTLWEVSDKST
+955 STIATLWEVNDQST
-969 TDFIRLLYEQLTNS
+969 TAFIQLLYQQLTNS
-983 TEPMSKAEAIQRVQ
+983 TEPMSKAEAIQWVQ
-997 KEFLGHPNY
+997 KKFLKNANY

-1018 GNWLSLFQG
+1018 GNWLSLFPG

>member
-1 MTKFPFLWRHLKLFF
+1 MNNLIVLYHNLKRFI
-16 KYGVIAVCFTLLI
+16 KYGLICLCVTLLI
-29 GLGQTYLTRQSALST
+29 GWGQTYLPRQFALGT
-44 EPPPIISQ
+44 EPPQILSQ
-52 TPIVDINGLVQQGQG
+52 QPIVNINTLVQQGQR

-102 YLALAFQEL
+102 YLALAFQQL

-122 KSLNQLQSSPDS
+122 LSFNQLQSLPDS

-150 LQLSLGNAADALT
+150 LQLSLGNAADALK
-163 TWETVYRLYRRLGD
+163 TWEKVHRLYTRLGD

-190 ALQDLGQLREAF
+190 AQQSLGQLREAF
-202 KTLTQATLHLKSK
+202 KTLTLATMRLQRQ

-236 NSNLSDP
+236 NSNPSDP
-243 NWLPV
+243 NWLSL
-248 KQSFQLN
+248 KEFFQFN
-255 NLTNLEQSKHLLD
+255 TLTNLEQSKSLLD
-268 QSLILAQALNNQ
+268 KSLILAQSLDNTD
-280 EAIAEAYFRLGN
+280 AIAEAYFQLGN
-292 WGNDAYNYQR
+292 WANDTYHHQR
-302 SLYARTRPSQ
+302 SLYERTRPSLQ
-312 QDIQPVLDAAAQAA
+312 KIQPVLDAVAQAG

-337 TPFIPLESQLNYL
+337 SSLISLQSQLNHL
-350 SLLFN
+350 SVLFN

-401 DCQIQFAQLLVSLKG
+401 DCQIQFAQLLVTLNQIQQTVSQNQ
-416 VQETVNQNTAN
+416 VQ
-427 VPNIYRHRIW
+427 VPTIYRHSIW
-437 TELDGLLTTTFDKNK
+437 TRLDGLLTATFDKNK

-477 YESNQN
+477 YESTQN
-483 LENAQELTHQAI
+483 LENALELTHQAI

-517 RKAQGNIEGESGAIR
+517 RKAQGNIDGELGAIR

-556 NTLNTIRQDL
+556 NTVNTIRLDL
-566 ATFNPDV
+566 ATLNPDV

-580 IEPIYRELIDLLL
+580 VEPIYRELIDLLL
-593 REETP
+593 RDETP

-623 EACASSTPALI
+623 EACASPNPALI
-634 DQIVDKHAPNTAVI
+634 DQIVDEHAPNTAVI

-659 ILKLPQPAEFNE
+659 MLKLPQ
-671 VTDYNCQHGRD
+671 CRD

-689 PWRSKINPSHPKS
+689 PSRSKINPSHSKS
-702 GTQVTLQHHRVTIS
+702 GTQPTLQHHRVKLS
-716 LRQVEEIVD
+716 PRQVEERVD

-739 YTQAIQNTSQPIYNW
+739 YTKAIQNTSQPIYNW

-777 ALQTVPMGV
+777 ALQTVPMAV

-815 QQPLQTLAFGLS
+815 QYPLQTLAFGLS

-903 IQVNELSHYLK
+903 IKVNELSHYLK

-941 TLGLAGITVRAGAR
+941 TLGLAGIAVRAGAR
-955 STIGTLWEVSDKST
+955 STIATLWEVNDKST
-969 TDFIRLLYEQLTNS
+969 TDFIRLLYQQLTNS
-983 TEPMSKAEAIQRVQ
+983 TEPMSKAEAIQWVQ
-997 KEFLGHPNY
+997 KEFLKNENY
-1006 RHPYYWAPFVLI
+1006 KPPYYWAPFVLI